1 MTLMTN
7 QTAIVK
13 EQIDLS
19 TEEKIVEAARK
30 VFTKKGLAGARMQDI
45 ADEAGINKA
54 LLHYYFRSKEKLF
67 EKIFEEAST
76 KMFEM
81 MNKVIDDINL
91 NIFQKIEAFVEGHI
105 STEIANPYIPA
116 FLMNEA
122 HQNPAFVE
130 KFLKPK
136 MILPQ
141 KLVMQIQEA
150 INLGQI
156 KPMNPVQLFLSMM
169 SLSAFP
175 FVAKPLF
182 QIGFNIPEEHFS
194 ALMEQR
200 KKHVIEFIMAAIKP

>member
-1 MTLMTN
+1 MIKTIDTSI
-7 QTAIVK
+7 AK
-13 EQIDLS
+13 ENIDLS
-19 TEEKIVEAARK
+19 TEDKILSAARI

-67 EKIFEEAST
+67 EKIFEEASA

-81 MNKVIDDINL
+81 MNKVIDDVSL

-122 HQNPAFVE
+122 HQNPEFVE
-130 KFLKPK
+130 KFLKTK

-182 QIGFNIPEEHFS
+182 QVGFDIPEEYFN

-200 KKHVIEFIMAAIKP
+200 KKHVVEFIMSAIKP